1 MENLAGEEVSE
12 QLKFENLVP
21 EEEKTP
27 DIIPILPG
35 EFQPRKVEELLPDD
49 DIQPDTYMIYPTGG
63 YHPFYGVPNTFPRY
77 QLPIWPRVV
86 RIKFSE
92 VYKNQATVDRVRG
105 TFRREHHTNNQIN
118 PHWNKD
124 FYRINLGKSSR
135 YTRHHY
141 NIIRKRSGK
150 VAQNRTY
157 CNKNVLFHR
166 LIALAFIPNP
176 ENKLLVL
183 HINDDPTNYLI
194 ENLKWG
200 TQRENMKGKT
210 RRRPDTTEQKYQDCC
225 NRGIIKG

>member
-1 MENLAGEEVSE
+1 MNGLT
-12 QLKFENLVP
+12 QLLSGI
-21 EEEKTP
+21 
-27 DIIPILPG
+27 D
-35 EFQPRKVEELLPDD
+35 EFQPRKVEELLPND
-49 DIQPDTYMIYPTGG
+49 DIVSDTYLIYPTGG

-118 PHWNKD
+118 PYLNKD
-124 FYRINLGKSSR
+124 YYRVSLNKSSR
-135 YTRHHY
+135 YTRLHY
-141 NIIRKRSGK
+141 NIIRKKSGK

-157 CNKNVLFHR
+157 CNKNMLFHR

-176 ENKLLVL
+176 ENKPLVL
-183 HINDDPTNYLI
+183 HINDDATNYLI

-200 TQRENMKGKT
+200 TQVENMQKT
-210 RRRPDTTEQKYQDCC
+210 IRRRPGTVEQKYLDLV
-225 NRGIIKG
+225 NKGVIKG